1 MARPKKKKRTGTGM
15 KGHTIRG
22 GHKRSTKSGAG
33 MTERGVAKY
42 RRENPGSK
50 LNTEVTE
57 KKPTGKR
64 AA

>member
-42 RRENPGSK
+42 RR
-50 LNTEVTE
+50 
-57 KKPTGKR
+57 
-64 AA
+64 